1 MDICRLMRP
10 FFVRSVTRRGSSPVP
25 SGFHCKQMCSVG
37 SSATVAPAPAS
48 CVCALLAQN
57 LPAVRSARHLL
68 SATHSRFTVHIS
80 SASAGFDSASQLR
93 SRLRCSPEYGPS
105 AAGLRSGRKVPA
117 RKQNHLSG
125 VFSELA
131 NSENGQYR
139 TRWRTCASSPLPKKK
154 WPG

>member
-10 FFVRSVTRRGSSPVP
+10 FFVRSVTRRGSSPCRQDFTASRCVLLVP
-25 SGFHCKQMCSVG
+25 AQ
-37 SSATVAPAPAS
+37 
-48 CVCALLAQN
+48 LLRQ
-57 LPAVRSARHLL
+57 LPHHAFARCWLKICQQCGQPGIYFLQRIHDSPSTFLRLL
-68 SATHSRFTVHIS
+68 RVSTPLQ
-80 SASAGFDSASQLR
+80 QLR